1 MAIVAWRKQQ
11 RIDLLKT
18 IAQVTAS
25 VNPEKAQKALRN
37 LVEEMFPEVAKER
50 EMAVEKAMEIM
61 EVERQKAYAI
71 APVGHGLDRGAFG
84 RIRNILKNKGPKR
97 RRTDG

>member
-1 MAIVAWRKQQ
+1 MAWRKQQ

-37 LVEEMFPEVAKER
+37 LIEEMFPEVARER
-50 EMAVEKAMEIM
+50 EEAVDKAMQIM
-61 EVERQKAYAI
+61 EVERKKSYAI
-71 APVGHGLDRGAFG
+71 AKVGHGLDRGAFG
-84 RIRNILKNKGPKR
+84 RFRNILKNKRGR
-97 RRTDG
+97 RKTNEQ